1 LQECRRAWALEGAEF
16 TYEDLA
22 RQAAAAKPFA
32 AILDPDAFLE
42 PGDMPQRI
50 SAYCKSTGQRAP
62 ASSAEISRMILESLA
77 LRYRQVLEMIE
88 SLLERRFAVI
98 HIVGGGSQN
107 QVLNQFVADA
117 TGRMVIA
124 GPAAATGLGNRL
136 IQAIGVGGLWGV
148 GKDAGSV

>member
-1 LQECRRAWALEGAEF
+1 AN
-16 TYEDLA
+16 
-22 RQAAAAKPFA
+22 QAAAARPFT

-42 PGDMPQRI
+42 PGDMPRRI
-50 SAYCKSTGQRAP
+50 AEYCKSTGQRPP

-107 QVLNQFVADA
+107 QVLNQFVSDA

-124 GPAAATGLGNRL
+124 GRAEDTAVGNVL